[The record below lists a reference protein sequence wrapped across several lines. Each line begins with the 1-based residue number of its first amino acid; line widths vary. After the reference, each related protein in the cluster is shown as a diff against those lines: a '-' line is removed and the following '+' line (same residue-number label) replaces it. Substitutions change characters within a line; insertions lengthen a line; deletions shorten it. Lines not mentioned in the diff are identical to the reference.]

1 MPSSDEFFLTPLL
14 GYVDRIGRQ
23 LTMKISLD
31 LCRVYPLNRRPW
43 SRTLLGVK
51 AMFGRTLR
59 QLTMIF
65 LAVFCASELLLRLAI
80 PVSQTKQVSRPH
92 MYEDH
97 PELGYRLRK
106 DLRTRVQA
114 YDGTKKLFNVTYQ
127 TDQFGRRSIPLS
139 GAEQRGRHFVIL
151 GGSTV
156 FGMGLPDHET
166 LAHQLASKA
175 PNLLPYNYAGDG
187 YGPQNAYTQAKL
199 GLLENEVEQAEGIT
213 VFFFQMLNQSGGHV
227 QTLLGSFEL
236 LLQGWGE
243 SLSFFDIDITGKRE
257 PTHLGR
263 MREFDPIKFYLFRF
277 LQNSHLLNTIYPLF
291 FPISEEQ
298 FKRTAVF
305 LREMKKQVL
314 LSKPK
319 TRFVVAFHPFSDRNS
334 ILPLKKLF
342 EDEGIETFDF
352 SQIVAEQDLQ
362 SYIAFNRYFPHPNG
376 KLNSLFAEKLIEDL
390 KLKQ

>member
-1 MPSSDEFFLTPLL
+1 
-14 GYVDRIGRQ
+14 
-23 LTMKISLD
+23 
-31 LCRVYPLNRRPW
+31 
-43 SRTLLGVK
+43 
-51 AMFGRTLR
+51 MFSKTLR
-59 QLTMIF
+59 QLTIIF
-65 LAVFCASELLLRLAI
+65 FAVFCASELFLRLVI
-80 PVSQTKQVSRPH
+80 PASQTKQVSRPH

-114 YDGTKKLFNVTYQ
+114 SDGTKKLFNVTYQ
-127 TDQFGRRSIPLS
+127 TDQFGRRIVPLS
-139 GAEQRGRHFVIL
+139 GTEQRQKHFVIL

-166 LAHQLASKA
+166 LAHHLASRA

-187 YGPQNAYTQAKL
+187 YGPQNAYTQVKL
-199 GLLENEVEQAEGIT
+199 GLLETEVEQAEGTT

-243 SLSFFDIDITGKRE
+243 SLSFYDIDASGARE
-257 PTHLGR
+257 PEYLGR
-263 MREFDPIKFYLFRF
+263 MLEFDPIKFYLFRF
-277 LQNSHLLNTIYPLF
+277 LQNSHLLNTVYPRL

-298 FKRTAVF
+298 LEKTAVF
-305 LREMKKQVL
+305 IREMKKQVL
-314 LSKPK
+314 RSKPK
-319 TRFVVAFHPFSDRNS
+319 TRFVVAFHPLSDRNS

-352 SQIVAEQDLQ
+352 SQIVAEQDLP
-362 SYIAFNRYFPHPNG
+362 SHIAFNRYFPHPNG